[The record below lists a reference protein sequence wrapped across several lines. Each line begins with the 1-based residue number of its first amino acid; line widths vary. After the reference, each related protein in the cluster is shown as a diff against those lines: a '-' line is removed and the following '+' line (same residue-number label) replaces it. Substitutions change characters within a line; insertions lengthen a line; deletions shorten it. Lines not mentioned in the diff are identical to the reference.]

1 MSRVQRALFW
11 LLLLAVVGVAL
22 VAALMS
28 PLLQYRSPV
37 YIVAAFAGV
46 IAMVLL
52 LFQPLLAAGYLPGL
66 VLRQGRRIHRYVG
79 SGLVLMIILHVA
91 GLWITSAPDVIDALL
106 FASPTPFS
114 IWGVI
119 AMWAIFA
126 SASLA
131 VWRRRLRPRTWRL
144 SHKTLSLVIVAGTV
158 LHAILIEG
166 TMETVS
172 KLVLCVLLVVATGLA
187 IFGYKFSRFGTGE

>member
-91 GLWITSAPDVIDALL
+91 GLWITSAPDAVSYTHLTL
-106 FASPTPFS
+106 PTIYS
-114 IWGVI
+114 V
-119 AMWAIFA
+119 
-126 SASLA
+126 
-131 VWRRRLRPRTWRL
+131 
-144 SHKTLSLVIVAGTV
+144 
-158 LHAILIEG
+158 
-166 TMETVS
+166 
-172 KLVLCVLLVVATGLA
+172 
-187 IFGYKFSRFGTGE
+187 